1 MGEALSTVELE
12 LWAVDL
18 VGLQVVRCA
27 VSVVPQQGAEVGS
40 GSAPKLYPRV
50 YLEQS
55 QHSF

>member
-27 VSVVPQQGAEVGS
+27 VSVVPQQGPES